1 MDSCGRMYIWE
12 EKDYE
17 ENFQAIINVV
27 EDANYDLKIQG
38 RGRSKY
44 IVYKNKETKV
54 CGTNIKEA

>member
-1 MDSCGRMYIWE
+1 MYIWE